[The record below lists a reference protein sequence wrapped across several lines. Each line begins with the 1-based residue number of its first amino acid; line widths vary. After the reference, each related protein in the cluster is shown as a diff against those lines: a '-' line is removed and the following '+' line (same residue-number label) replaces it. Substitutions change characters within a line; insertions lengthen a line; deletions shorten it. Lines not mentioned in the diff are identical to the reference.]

1 MLVLEMF
8 LEAGAVLVP
17 VGGAVVLVPLA
28 LGELVGVPPVEAL
41 VVRRPEVGAGR
52 RGSRRGGGR
61 RGGRGR
67 GLLAP
72 AEHHPC
78 AASPWPPPPPSLVLC
93 SRFVL
98 PSLS

>member
-1 MLVLEMF
+1 MLVFEMF

-41 VVRRPEVGAGR
+41 VVRRPEVGARR

-61 RGGRGR
+61 RRGR
-67 GLLAP
+67 LAP

-78 AASPWPPPPPSLVLC
+78 AASPWPPPPSLVLC
-93 SRFVL
+93 SRSVL
-98 PSLS
+98 P

>member
-1 MLVLEMF
+1 MLVFEMF

-41 VVRRPEVGAGR
+41 VVRRPEVGARR

-67 GLLAP
+67 GRLAP
-72 AEHHPC
+72 AEHH
-78 AASPWPPPPPSLVLC
+78 ASSSPWPPPPSLVLC
-93 SRFVL
+93 SRSVL
-98 PSLS
+98 P